1 MIASIIADKLVE
13 AVEVG
18 AISEQE
24 AIEFL
29 VAVKRGDQEAIK
41 RLMESHGKADK

>member
-1 MIASIIADKLVE
+1 MSTSAMTDKLVE

-29 VAVKRGDQEAIK
+29 VAVKRGDKEAIE
-41 RLMESHGKADK
+41 RLQKEHKDKL

>member
-1 MIASIIADKLVE
+1 MVASVITDKLVE

-29 VAVKRGDQEAIK
+29 VAVKRGDTEAIE
-41 RLMESHGKADK
+41 RLQKEHKDKL

>member
-1 MIASIIADKLVE
+1 MPTSAMADKLVE

-29 VAVKRGDQEAIK
+29 VAFNRGDKEAIE
-41 RLMESHGKADK
+41 RLKERYGQADK

>member
-1 MIASIIADKLVE
+1 MTTSTITDKLVE

-29 VAVKRGDQEAIK
+29 VAVKRGDTEAIE
-41 RLMESHGKADK
+41 RLQKEHKDKL

>member
-1 MIASIIADKLVE
+1 MTDKLVE
-13 AVEVG
+13 AIEVG

-29 VAVKRGDQEAIK
+29 VAIKRGDKEAIE
-41 RLMESHGKADK
+41 RLMENHGKSDK

>member
-1 MIASIIADKLVE
+1 MTASNMADKLVE
-13 AVEVG
+13 AIEVG

-29 VAVKRGDQEAIK
+29 VAVKRGDTEAIE
-41 RLMESHGKADK
+41 RLQKEHKDKL

>member
-1 MIASIIADKLVE
+1 MTGLSDKLIE
-13 AVEVG
+13 AIEVG

-29 VAVKRGDQEAIK
+29 VAVKRGDKEAIE
-41 RLMESHGKADK
+41 RLQREHKDKL

>member
-1 MIASIIADKLVE
+1 MTASVITNKLVE
-13 AVEVG
+13 AIEVG

-29 VAVKRGDQEAIK
+29 IAVKRGDTEAIE
-41 RLMESHGKADK
+41 RLQKEHGQKNK

>member
-1 MIASIIADKLVE
+1 MIASVITDKLVE

-29 VAVKRGDQEAIK
+29 VAVKRGDKEAIE
-41 RLMESHGKADK
+41 RLMEKHGKLGK

>member
-1 MIASIIADKLVE
+1 MTDKLVE
-13 AVEVG
+13 AIEVG

-29 VAVKRGDQEAIK
+29 VAVKHGDKEAIE
-41 RLMESHGKADK
+41 RLQREHGQKNK